1 MSKAERTTH
10 IMKDIMENP
19 MKINT
24 FDLSLALGQTI
35 LVGQKK
41 EPAEITKIEFFEKSG
56 ELVIGTTKGPRKALT
71 FSIPAG
77 TREEELM
84 CPADKYR

>member
-1 MSKAERTTH
+1 
-10 IMKDIMENP
+10 MKNVMENP
-19 MKINT
+19 MKIST

-56 ELVIGTTKGPRKALT
+56 ELVIGTTRGPRKAFT
-71 FSIPAG
+71 FSLPAG
-77 TREEELM
+77 TREEEVM

>member
-1 MSKAERTTH
+1 MSKAERTIH
-10 IMKDIMENP
+10 IMKNVMENP
-19 MKINT
+19 MKIST
-24 FDLSLALGQTI
+24 FDLSLAIGQTI

-56 ELVIGTTKGPRKALT
+56 ELVIGTTRGPRKAFT
-71 FSIPAG
+71 FSLPAG
-77 TREEELM
+77 TREEEVM